1 MKLFIYTVIFLAI
14 VIIAYSAT
22 ILNFDDLLKGD
33 SGTAVLIIVG
43 SLCLIIL
50 MGILLTS
57 RTIAEKHNS

>member
-14 VIIAYSAT
+14 VIIGYSAT

-33 SGTAVLIIVG
+33 SGTAVLVIIG

-57 RTIAEKHNS
+57 RSIAAKHNS